1 MYIAQEDVMNRTT
14 IKNHQVESD
23 ALKIEWGD
31 GHQSTY
37 HYMWLR
43 DNAPEN
49 RHRNGQKLI
58 DTLSIPLDL
67 SAEKVTVNGTIQIQ
81 WANDGHVTEFSP
93 EWLRQNAYES
103 SEIMVR
109 RTQKSLWDS
118 RAFSKLPP
126 SFSLSE
132 LQSDETQL
140 RDMLA
145 HVRDYG
151 FTLLK
156 DVPVASKSLF
166 QVIDLFGYV
175 RDTNYGP
182 YFDVKVVSN
191 PSNLAFT
198 SATLGGHTDNPYRH
212 PVPTLQLLH
221 VLSNNVDGGDST
233 LVDGFRVAED
243 FKAKFPEQFKQLA
256 STLVTFR
263 FSSDDA
269 DLSCESTIIQTNAR
283 DEVVGIRFNNRSMQ
297 TFYVESD
304 KMKAF
309 YEAYHTFAHMLED
322 DRYKITFKMG
332 AGDAMLFDNQR
343 VLHGRIGYKSS
354 GDRHLQGC
362 YADIDSLLSKLAV
375 LERAH

>member
-1 MYIAQEDVMNRTT
+1 MSKTT
-14 IKNHQVESD
+14 ITNYQATPDK
-23 ALKIEWGD
+23 LLIEWGD
-31 GHQSTY
+31 GHRSTY

-49 RHRNGQKLI
+49 RHANGQKLI

-67 SAEKVTVNGTIQIQ
+67 TAEHVELNGSVRIT
-81 WANDGHVTEFSP
+81 WANDGHVTEFAP
-93 EWLRQNAYES
+93 EWLRANAYERE
-103 SEIMVR
+103 EIAAR
-109 RTQKSLWDS
+109 RKGKRLWKTADF
-118 RAFSKLPP
+118 ATLPT
-126 SFSLSE
+126 SFSLPQ
-132 LQSDETQL
+132 LQTDSSQL

-151 FTLLK
+151 FALLC
-156 DVPVASKSLF
+156 DVPVESKSLF
-166 QVIDLFGYV
+166 KVIDLFGYV
-175 RDTNYGP
+175 RDTNYGN
-182 YFDVKVVSN
+182 YFDVKVVAN

-221 VLSNNVDGGDST
+221 VLNNNVDGGDST
-233 LVDGFRVAED
+233 LVDGFAVAEA
-243 FKAKFPEQFKQLA
+243 FREQAPDQFEVLA

-263 FSSDDA
+263 FSSDDT
-269 DLSCESTIIQTNAR
+269 DLSHESTIIQTNAQG
-283 DEVVGIRFNNRSMQ
+283 DVVGIRFNNRSMQ
-297 TFYVESD
+297 TFYVEPEE
-304 KMKAF
+304 MPAF
-309 YEAYHTFAHMLED
+309 YAAYHTFAHMLEE
-322 DRYKITFKMG
+322 DRFKIMFKMG

-375 LERAH
+375 LERSP

>member
-1 MYIAQEDVMNRTT
+1 MSKTKIVSHRV
-14 IKNHQVESD
+14 HQDRLEV
-23 ALKIEWGD
+23 EWGD
-31 GHQSTY
+31 GQRSTY

-49 RHRNGQKLI
+49 RHANGQKLV
-58 DTLSIPLDL
+58 DTLDIPLDL
-67 SAEKVTVNGTIQIQ
+67 AAKSVTVANSVHIV
-81 WANDGHVTEFSP
+81 WANDRHMTEFDP
-93 EWLRQNAYES
+93 AWLRANAYERT
-103 SEIMVR
+103 EIEAR
-109 RTQKSLWDS
+109 RQQKQLWDS
-118 RAFSKLPP
+118 STFATLPP
-126 SFSLSE
+126 MFDLGQ
-132 LQSDETQL
+132 LTAVPDQL
-140 RDMLA
+140 RQMLA

-151 FTLLK
+151 FALLTGI
-156 DVPVASKSLF
+156 PVESESLF

-182 YFDVKVVSN
+182 YFDVKVVAN

-233 LVDGFRVAED
+233 LVDGFRVAEA
-243 FKAKFPEQFKQLA
+243 FREQAPDQFEVLA

-263 FSSDDA
+263 FSSEDA
-269 DLSCESTIIQTNAR
+269 DLSHEATIIQTNPR

-297 TFYVESD
+297 TFYVEPER
-304 KMKAF
+304 MPAF
-309 YEAYHTFAHMLED
+309 YAAYHTFARMLEED
-322 DRYKITFKMG
+322 KYKITFKLG
-332 AGDAMLFDNQR
+332 AGQAMLFDNQR
-343 VLHGRIGYKSS
+343 VLHGRIGYTSS

-375 LERAH
+375 LERE